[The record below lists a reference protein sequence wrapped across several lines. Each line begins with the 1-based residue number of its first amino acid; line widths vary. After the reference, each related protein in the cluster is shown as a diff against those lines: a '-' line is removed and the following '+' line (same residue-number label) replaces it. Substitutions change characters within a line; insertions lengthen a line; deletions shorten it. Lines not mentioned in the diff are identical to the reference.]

1 MNTEDC
7 DIAPLRNCFLT
18 LVCYFK
24 TIHNVLKIDTFV
36 YRGFV
41 TLGPCPLS
49 EEHNCYIKCICHMF
63 FFFTFLPSPKSQSS
77 LINAKYFPGVLGNF
91 NVTVNSHDF

>member
-18 LVCYFK
+18 LVCYFE
-24 TIHNVLKIDTFV
+24 TILKIDTFV
-36 YRGFV
+36 LGGFV

-49 EEHNCYIKCICHMF
+49 EEHNCYIKCI
-63 FFFTFLPSPKSQSS
+63 
-77 LINAKYFPGVLGNF
+77 
-91 NVTVNSHDF
+91 

>member
-49 EEHNCYIKCICHMF
+49 EEHNYFF
-63 FFFTFLPSPKSQSS
+63 FFFTFLPSPKSRRS
-77 LINAKYFPGVLGNF
+77 LVNAKCFTGVLGNC
-91 NVTVNSHDF
+91 NVPVNSHEF

>member
-63 FFFTFLPSPKSQSS
+63 FFFYLFTFTK
-77 LINAKYFPGVLGNF
+77 IAEF
-91 NVTVNSHDF
+91 TD